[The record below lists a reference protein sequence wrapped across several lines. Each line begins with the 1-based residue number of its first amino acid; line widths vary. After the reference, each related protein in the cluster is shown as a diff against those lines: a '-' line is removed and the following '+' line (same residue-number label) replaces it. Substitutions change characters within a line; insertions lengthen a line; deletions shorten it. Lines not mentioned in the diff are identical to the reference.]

1 LRIDAN
7 QQAPHSEGGPG
18 TIAELVAHYRLKE
31 GKDRVLGRMADEI
44 LSAEDFAN
52 LQKSTG
58 KTIVD
63 LESVWPSQC
72 PMYCISTPRLNT

>member
-1 LRIDAN
+1 
-7 QQAPHSEGGPG
+7 
-18 TIAELVAHYRLKE
+18 
-31 GKDRVLGRMADEI
+31 MADEI

-52 LQKSTG
+52 LEKPTG

-72 PMYCISTPRLNT
+72 PMYWI